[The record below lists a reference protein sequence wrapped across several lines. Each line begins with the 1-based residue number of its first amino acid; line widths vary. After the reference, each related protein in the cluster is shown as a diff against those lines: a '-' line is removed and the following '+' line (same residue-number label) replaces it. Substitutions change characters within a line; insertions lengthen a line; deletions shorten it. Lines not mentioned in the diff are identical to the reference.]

1 MNLRISL
8 GGDIIQYLGVVG
20 LLKALQEYEESE
32 NSENIKDSLEIHC
45 CGFSCVPAVLWQY
58 DTNTAYMRISKMW
71 QEALKIF
78 KSVSNPSLSGIVSN
92 ITLLYNV
99 QKKIK
104 NQEEDTKGNA
114 KLREFVQKWVPE
126 FEIDDNFKVKVH
138 AFNMVQKEEEILT
151 GNSIDVISR
160 ALAYPIDFSPI
171 DDYLSL
177 AWVFGIPEG
186 DGIIYID
193 WLNSFIPQRA
203 SDYLLLS
210 TFSRTAKFI
219 KDRSNKAKFSTSIQV
234 FDSKN
239 FSVISNRFY
248 LAGKKMVESLTV

>member
-8 GGDIIQYLGVVG
+8 GGDIIQYLGAVG
-20 LLKALQEYEESE
+20 LLKALQEFEESE
-32 NSENIKDSLEIHC
+32 SNKNFFEIHC

-58 DTNTAYMRISKMW
+58 DASTTYMRISKMW
-71 QEALKIF
+71 QEAFKIF
-78 KSVSNPSLSGIVSN
+78 KSVSNPSLSSIGSS

-114 KLREFVQKWVPE
+114 KLREFIQKWVPE
-126 FEIDDNFKVKVH
+126 FEITDNFKVKVH
-138 AFNMVQKEEEILT
+138 AFNMAQKKEEILT

-160 ALAYPIDFSPI
+160 ALTYPIDFSPI

>member
-20 LLKALQEYEESE
+20 LLKAIQEFEESE
-32 NSENIKDSLEIHC
+32 NNNDLFEIHC
-45 CGFSCVPAVLWQY
+45 CGFSCIPAILWQY
-58 DTNTAYMRISKMW
+58 DPNTSYVRVSKMW
-71 QEALKIF
+71 QEATKLF
-78 KSVSNPSLSGIVSN
+78 KSVSNPSLSRIGSSIA
-92 ITLLYNV
+92 LLYNV

-104 NQEEDTKGNA
+104 SQEEGTKENA
-114 KLREFVQKWVPE
+114 KIREFVQRWVPE

-138 AFNMVQKEEEILT
+138 AFNIAQKREEILI
-151 GNSIDVISR
+151 GNSIDVISK
-160 ALAYPIDFSPI
+160 ALTYPIDFSPI

-177 AWVFGIPEG
+177 SWVFGIPEG

-193 WLNSFIPQRA
+193 WFNSFIPQRA

-219 KDRSNKAKFSTSIQV
+219 KDRSGKAKFSTSIQT
-234 FDSKN
+234 FDSRN
-239 FSVISNRFY
+239 LSVISNRFY
-248 LAGKKMVESLTV
+248 IAGKKMVESLTISEA

>member
-20 LLKALQEYEESE
+20 LLKALQEFEGSES
-32 NSENIKDSLEIHC
+32 NNDFFEIHC

-104 NQEEDTKGNA
+104 NQEEETKGNA

-219 KDRSNKAKFSTSIQV
+219 KDRSDKAKFSTSIQV

-239 FSVISNRFY
+239 LSIISNRFY
-248 LAGKKMVESLTV
+248 LAGKKMIETLIV

>member
-8 GGDIIQYLGVVG
+8 GGDIIQYLGAVG
-20 LLKALQEYEESE
+20 LLKALQEFEGSES
-32 NSENIKDSLEIHC
+32 NNDFFEIHC

-219 KDRSNKAKFSTSIQV
+219 KDRSDKAKFSTSIQV

-239 FSVISNRFY
+239 LSVISNRFY

>member
-20 LLKALQEYEESE
+20 LLKALQEFEGSES
-32 NSENIKDSLEIHC
+32 NNDFFEIHC

-104 NQEEDTKGNA
+104 NQEEETKGNA

-138 AFNMVQKEEEILT
+138 AFNMVQKKEEILT

-219 KDRSNKAKFSTSIQV
+219 KDRSDKAKFSTSIQV

-239 FSVISNRFY
+239 LSVISNRFY
-248 LAGKKMVESLTV
+248 LAGKKMIETLIV